1 MESALQKK
9 EISFSDKQL
18 LKLIWPLIVESFLAL
33 AVGLADSIMVAGVG
47 EAAVSGVSLV
57 DSVNVLIIN
66 TFTALA
72 AGGAVV
78 SGQLIG
84 KGDMRKAA
92 DSAVQLIVF
101 MGVLSVAVTAVLYA
115 VHRPMLRGLFGDI
128 EADVMGHSIKYFLIV
143 EASVPFLALYSAGAA
158 IFRVMGNSAVS
169 MKISLLMNTINVGGN
184 ALMIY
189 GFGCGVE
196 GVAVPTLASRA
207 VAAVLVLTLLRDQR
221 QPLHLPRPFR
231 YRYDPAAIGQ
241 IFRLGVPNGIEGS
254 LFQLGKILLLSA
266 VSSFGTASIA
276 ANAVG
281 NTIAGFQVLPASAIG
296 TAMVTVVSQ
305 CVGAGDFEKT
315 RYYVRRMMAA
325 AYISM
330 FALNVVLVFL
340 YPSILQL
347 YGISQEAVR
356 LGLIILWMHGGFGVV
371 MWPAAFAFPNALKAA
386 GDTRFTMVS
395 SVASMW
401 IFRFLFGL
409 WFARGLG
416 FGVLG
421 IWMSMFIDW
430 ACRIICFLVRW
441 RGGKWQS
448 KGIR

>member
-1 MESALQKK
+1 MESSLQKK

-330 FALNVVLVFL
+330 FAVNEVLVFL

>member
-1 MESALQKK
+1 MESVLQKK

-84 KGDMRKAA
+84 KGDMKKAA

-115 VHRPMLRGLFGDI
+115 VHRPMLRTLFGDI

-305 CVGAGDFEKT
+305 CVGAGDFEKA

-441 RGGKWQS
+441 HGGKWQS

>member
-1 MESALQKK
+1 MESSLQKK

>member
-1 MESALQKK
+1 MESSLQKK

-18 LKLIWPLIVESFLAL
+18 LKLVWPLIVESFLAL

-57 DSVNVLIIN
+57 DSINVLIIN

-84 KGDMRKAA
+84 KGDMKKAS

-169 MKISLLMNTINVGGN
+169 MKISLLMNAINVGGN

-196 GVAVPTLASRA
+196 GVAVPTLVSRA
-207 VAAVLVLTLLRDQR
+207 AAAVLVLALLRDQR
-221 QPLHLPRPFR
+221 HPLHLPRPFR
-231 YRYDPAAIGQ
+231 WRYDPAAISQ

-281 NTIAGFQVLPASAIG
+281 NTIAGFQVLPASAVG

-305 CVGAGDFEKT
+305 CVGAGDFEKA

-325 AYISM
+325 AYVSM
-330 FALNVVLVFL
+330 FALNVILVFL

-386 GDTRFTMVS
+386 GDTRFTMIS

-430 ACRIICFLVRW
+430 ACRIVCFLVRW
-441 RGGKWQS
+441 RSGKWQT

>member
-409 WFARGLG
+409 WFTRGLG

>member
-1 MESALQKK
+1 MQKK

-84 KGDMRKAA
+84 KGDMKKAA

-115 VHRPMLRGLFGDI
+115 VHRPMLRTLFGDI

-305 CVGAGDFEKT
+305 CVGAGDFEKA

-441 RGGKWQS
+441 HGGKWQS